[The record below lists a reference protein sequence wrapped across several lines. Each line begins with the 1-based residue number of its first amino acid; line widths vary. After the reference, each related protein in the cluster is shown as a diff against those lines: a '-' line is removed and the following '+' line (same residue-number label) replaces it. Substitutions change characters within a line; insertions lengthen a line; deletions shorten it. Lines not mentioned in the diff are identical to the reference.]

1 MVKTSTIRKTIDKV
15 NKEIKDSKPALE
27 REVNIKIELLKSIQK
42 DLSIRVMELEQ
53 QTKVMAEKVKK
64 ITGRMGL

>member
-53 QTKVMAEKVKK
+53 QTKVIIEKMKK
-64 ITGRMGL
+64 IMRRMGI